1 MHFLDLPQDTISAIL
16 EHIYE
21 HPKQTSDDTL
31 PLTNKVWSEPK
42 NKTIYVLSRVCK
54 ALAEYTHPLR
64 FRYVLCAS
72 PINLSLFVNM
82 LKRNETLRQ
91 SVRFLF
97 LSYRSVAPFIQA
109 PYFINAFPELIPNL
123 FALQITIQGNV
134 DQQFMAK
141 LAGCAN
147 LRHLTLSCSEI
158 TSAYVPALASLNL
171 WSLQVHLYNQTPL
184 EVFPIK
190 DILSGQSRDSLRE
203 LLLSCFTSNTNRYHL
218 KPSMVF
224 PSSTVLR
231 GLRTLSFDNA
241 IVVERDTITGLSN
254 LMPNLETL
262 SVQLRGA
269 EVVDPDASGSWPAL
283 KRLYIHHKSSDVADA
298 HLEKVLFNAPSLT
311 EVFLDKIPQA
321 AFFLL
326 CREIC
331 SPEYTQIRFLTIEIL
346 LVQSVFLSAIHIRG
360 LSSYLRNLETLT
372 LKAYNKGGDTRME
385 KRMKLQDIEACA
397 QAFSGESTWS

>member
-1 MHFLDLPQDTISAIL
+1 MHFLELPQDTILAIL

-31 PLTNKVWSEPK
+31 PLTAKFWSEPK

-97 LSYRSVAPFIQA
+97 LSYRTVAPFISA
-109 PYFINAFPELIPNL
+109 PYFMDAFPELVPNL
-123 FALQITIQGNV
+123 FALQIRIQGNV
-134 DQQFMAK
+134 DQQFLAK
-141 LAGCAN
+141 LAGCVN

-158 TSAYVPALASLNL
+158 TSASVPALASLNL
-171 WSLQVHLYNQTPL
+171 WSLQVLLYNQTPH

-190 DILSGQSRDSLRE
+190 DILSGLSRDSLRE
-203 LLLSCFTSNTNRYHL
+203 LFLSCFTSSINRYHL

-231 GLRTLSFDNA
+231 GLKILSFYYA
-241 IVVERDTITGLSN
+241 IVVERDTITGLSH

-262 SVQLRGA
+262 CVLLRGA

-283 KRLYIHHKSSDVADA
+283 KRLYVHYKSSDVADA

-311 EVFLDKIPQA
+311 EVSLDKIPQA

-326 CREIC
+326 CREIY